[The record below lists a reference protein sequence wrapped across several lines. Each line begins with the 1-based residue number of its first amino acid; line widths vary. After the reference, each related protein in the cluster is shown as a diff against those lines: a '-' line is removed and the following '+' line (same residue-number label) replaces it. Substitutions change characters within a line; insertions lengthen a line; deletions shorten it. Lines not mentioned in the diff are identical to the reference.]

1 MNDLEIMRGLLHLR
15 NELDKLIESHDKKTE
30 PKEFEPQPDLW
41 ASNGT
46 GQVEQSVVH
55 SIT

>member
-1 MNDLEIMRGLLHLR
+1 MTDLETKRKLLSLR
-15 NELDKLIESHDKKTE
+15 TELDKLIEIHDKKTE

-55 SIT
+55 SIA